1 MLISDIKGTHYSAR
15 ALAYK
20 GRPTP
25 FRCLSFICLPLQFP
39 FSTWRDVKLYQLPV
53 VMLQTMLLQS
63 WLGICRVK
71 NPRPCCE
78 LYHRPTFT
86 IRFGKQQRSES
97 SLIIKYYRNLVF
109 KNTRCPVKSDVYSNS
124 LPLYGDTSLRLST
137 PTLRPPGESYSDYSR
152 HLCDRFVASRVTT
165 YT

>member
-1 MLISDIKGTHYSAR
+1 
-15 ALAYK
+15 
-20 GRPTP
+20 
-25 FRCLSFICLPLQFP
+25 
-39 FSTWRDVKLYQLPV
+39 
-53 VMLQTMLLQS
+53 MLQTMLLQS

-137 PTLRPPGESYSDYSR
+137 PPPWGKLLGLFPPCLRSVCSIACHNIYINYTGMLRGMAATIRKIVSTSKAPGAIGPYK
-152 HLCDRFVASRVTT
+152 
-165 YT
+165 